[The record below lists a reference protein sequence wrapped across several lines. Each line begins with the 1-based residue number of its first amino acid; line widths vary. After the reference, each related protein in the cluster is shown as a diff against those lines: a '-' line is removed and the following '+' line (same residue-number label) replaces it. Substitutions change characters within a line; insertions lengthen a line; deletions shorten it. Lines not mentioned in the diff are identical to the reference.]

1 MLGYLNMKKLLAII
15 VLGLLW
21 STPGFAE
28 KKNIGNGLTINI
40 PNGYHYFELTLK
52 QIVIR
57 FPSIDITDFTNSD
70 VGIGENAKL
79 VILANNKKTIKLV
92 ENISS
97 VSGLARLNEDYWE
110 PILGLE
116 EDPEFMKIMK
126 SYAKKKFSQIDLD
139 NASEEESA
147 MIFITVL
154 NDKKFLKKIDK
165 YIRPFIDKFNSDY
178 EFDKATIIL
187 IGDKKIK
194 FMDELKKISLID
206 ARNLAKE
213 GIKVMIKESPSDP
226 IVKAFKNYKYKIEKN
241 SKGNLYI
248 SSSDIDY
255 AKNIPIYKDIIK
267 YIKKSDLIYTT
278 ENDKLFV
285 MSSQCFRKCDLTDFL
300 EIIGPT
306 NLYKGFVA
314 KAQSTENT
322 SDIVSQLEQLNKLYK
337 SGALTKD
344 EFDKAKMKILN

>member
-1 MLGYLNMKKLLAII
+1 MKKLLAII
-15 VLGLLW
+15 VLGLMM
-21 STPGFAE
+21 SGNSFAE
-28 KKNIGNGLTINI
+28 TKNIGNGLSINI
-40 PNGYHYFELTLK
+40 PNSYHYFEISLK
-52 QIVIR
+52 QIVTR
-57 FPSIDITDFTNSD
+57 FPSINVSDFTNSD
-70 VGIGENAKL
+70 MGIGVNTKL
-79 VILANNKKTIKLV
+79 VVLANNKKTIKLA
-92 ENISS
+92 NDIST
-97 VSGLARLNEDYWE
+97 VSGLAKLIEDYWE
-110 PILGLE
+110 PILDLE
-116 EDPEFMKIMK
+116 EDPVFVKIIE
-126 SYAKKKFSQIDLD
+126 SYAKKNFSRIDLD
-139 NASEEESA
+139 NASDEEWQK
-147 MIFITVL
+147 IFIKVL
-154 NDKKFLKKIDK
+154 NDKKFLKKIDQ
-165 YIRPFIDKFNSDY
+165 YIRPFIDKFNSNY
-178 EFDKATIIL
+178 ELDKATIIL

-213 GIKVMIKESPSDP
+213 GIKAMIKESPSDP

-306 NLYKGFVA
+306 NLYKGFIA
-314 KAQSTENT
+314 KVQTTEKT
-322 SDIVSQLEQLNKLYK
+322 SDLASQLEQLNDLYK
-337 SGALTKD
+337 SGTLTKD
-344 EFDKAKMKILN
+344 EFDKAKKKILN